1 MRISDWSSDVC
12 SSDLGR
18 VRGVRGRGAD
28 DLRRA
33 KGGRAVRYGGT
44 EIAAPDANRDGG
56 FSFSGG
62 LLVVAADSGRAGAD
76 GRLVGAE
83 RSAEHTSELQS
94 LMRISYAVFCLQI
107 KKALNLNALV

>member
-1 MRISDWSSDVC
+1 MMRRPPRSTRTDTLLPYATLFRSDPLQSTDGNRLSFR
-12 SSDLGR
+12 SGR

-76 GRLVGAE
+76 GDRKSTRLN
-83 RSAEHTSELQS
+83 SSH
-94 LMRISYAVFCLQI
+94 
-107 KKALNLNALV
+107 